1 MGRPKALLPVAPAGG
16 PTFLEALV
24 SHLATAGCDPIVV
37 VTGACDF
44 AVPAPARGVR
54 AAEWALGMRASLRAG
69 LRELPHARGVLLTH
83 VDRPCVRASTLA
95 ALLEGSPVVSR
106 VPFHGGAPGHPV
118 FLDAA
123 LCDRLAEAPES
134 GPAVPLAQW
143 LSAAGARR
151 VDVDDPDILLNVN
164 TPAELAAFHARGVP
178 R

>member
-44 AVPAPARGVR
+44 AVP
-54 AAEWALGMRASLRAG
+54 
-69 LRELPHARGVLLTH
+69 PHARGVLLTH